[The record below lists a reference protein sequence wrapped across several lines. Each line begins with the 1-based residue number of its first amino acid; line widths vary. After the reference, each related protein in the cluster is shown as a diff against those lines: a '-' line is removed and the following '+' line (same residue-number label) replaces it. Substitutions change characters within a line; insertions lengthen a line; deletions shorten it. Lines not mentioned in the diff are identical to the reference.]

1 MNTYSPS
8 SFGPHFTWK
17 TLNLLPFKYM
27 CISFLQG
34 LLFMSRICP
43 LRANFFLDEY
53 SQCEMERQRWVG
65 EILPDKGCLLHFKIN
80 GFANSTDRGDVT
92 HNMLWTLNFEFPL
105 WYFWMN
111 VLKFLEVNFAACSLD
126 ALRLTLKCQAKIAAD
141 DNFFFF
147 TFIFLRK

>member
-1 MNTYSPS
+1 MLLAFYLWKGSRCMNTYSPS

-34 LLFMSRICP
+34 LLFMARICP

-65 EILPDKGCLLHFKIN
+65 EILPDQGCLLQSKIN
-80 GFANSTDRGDVT
+80 GFANSTDRDDIA

-105 WYFWMN
+105 WYFWM
-111 VLKFLEVNFAACSLD
+111 
-126 ALRLTLKCQAKIAAD
+126 KCFEIS
-141 DNFFFF
+141 
-147 TFIFLRK
+147 RG